1 MPWISS
7 EGSPMP
13 KVPAYTL
20 VWSPAT
26 KAYEL
31 YETRERRV
39 LKIVPESPA
48 WFVWLDRVSSFAFSG
63 KTGHY
68 TARKEAK
75 QRGDRYWSASLTA
88 GEQLTKKYLGKTT
101 DLTLARLEHIAGMLS
116 AQSEA
121 QLPLPVTLASASAD
135 NKADAARHTVL
146 AQQPH
151 PLHLTS
157 IGFLTV
163 GAGMFPCTAFLSFST
178 FLFLLRF
185 LLVQR

>member
-68 TARKEAK
+68 TARKETK
-75 QRGDRYWSASLTA
+75 QRGDRYWSAYLA
-88 GEQLTKKYLGKTT
+88 MGEQLTKKYLGKTV
-101 DLTLARLEHIAGMLS
+101 DVTLARLEHIAGLLS
-116 AQSEA
+116 VE
-121 QLPLPVTLASASAD
+121 
-135 NKADAARHTVL
+135 NKAQMPPPVSLSGAGADGKVDAARRLTL
-146 AQQPH
+146 AQRRNSLN
-151 PLHLTS
+151 PL
-157 IGFLTV
+157 
-163 GAGMFPCTAFLSFST
+163 
-178 FLFLLRF
+178 
-185 LLVQR
+185 

>member
-1 MPWISS
+1 
-7 EGSPMP
+7 MP
-13 KVPAYTL
+13 KVPMYTL
-20 VWSPAT
+20 AWSSAT
-26 KAYEL
+26 QAYEL
-31 YETRERRV
+31 SQTRDWGTLR
-39 LKIVPESPA
+39 IIPDSPE
-48 WFVWLDRVSSFAFSG
+48 WFAWLDQVSSFVFSG

-75 QRGDRYWSASLTA
+75 QRGDRYWSAYLTA

-146 AQQPH
+146 AQQP
-151 PLHLTS
+151 
-157 IGFLTV
+157 
-163 GAGMFPCTAFLSFST
+163 LSPRHFFCDRKKDLESQGEAPAIH
-178 FLFLLRF
+178 LFLEG
-185 LLVQR
+185 